1 MTSWRLWVEHPE
13 RSRPRNVLFQ
23 IHLMVGAMASVYIVL
38 ISISGSIVV
47 WQGELYKIVPIEW
60 LVKAHDQL
68 LAGSTGRLV
77 NGLGGMCL
85 VLLCLTGAVIWWPG
99 IKKWRRSLKVNWQAH
114 FGLISWDLHSALGF
128 WFFLIIL
135 VWGLSGIYFAFP
147 AVVSPLL
154 RLDPAHRYVDT
165 MFYGLSQ
172 VHFGRFGWISKMIW
186 SIVGLVP
193 AILAFT
199 GLFIC
204 CRRMIFKKPCTQ
216 NVHHASGH
224 SV

>member
-1 MTSWRLWVEHPE
+1 MTSWRQWVEHPE

-23 IHLMVGAMASVYIVL
+23 IHLIVGAMASVYIIL

-47 WQGELYKIVPIEW
+47 WQKELYKIVPVEW

-99 IKKWRRSLKVNWQAH
+99 IENWRRSLKVNWQAH
-114 FGLISWDLHSALGF
+114 FGRISWDLHSALGF

-147 AVVSPLL
+147 AVVNPLL
-154 RLDPAHRYVDT
+154 RLDPADRDVDT
-165 MFYGLSQ
+165 MFYWLSQ
-172 VHFGRFGWISKMIW
+172 VHFGRFGWISKI
-186 SIVGLVP
+186 IQNDLEHRR
-193 AILAFT
+193 T
-199 GLFIC
+199 GAC
-204 CRRMIFKKPCTQ
+204 YSC
-216 NVHHASGH
+216 HHGPLHLLSTDDL
-224 SV
+224 